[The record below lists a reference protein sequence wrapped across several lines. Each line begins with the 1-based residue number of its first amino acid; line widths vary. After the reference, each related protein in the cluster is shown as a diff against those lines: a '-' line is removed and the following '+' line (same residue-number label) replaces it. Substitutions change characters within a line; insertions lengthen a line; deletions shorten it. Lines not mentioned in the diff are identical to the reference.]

1 MSKSRE
7 KEKSYL
13 QNKEALLK
21 RLKRIEGQVRGIYR
35 MIDEDT
41 PCEDLVMQLS
51 AVRSAVEKVGA
62 VVVGCRMQEV
72 IREKMEKGEAID
84 VDMSDPLKSFLS
96 L

>member
-1 MSKSRE
+1 MSKP

-72 IREKMEKGEAID
+72 IREKIEKGEAID
-84 VDMSDPLKSFLS
+84 IDMTDPLKSFLS

>member
-1 MSKSRE
+1 MSKSKL
-7 KEKSYL
+7 KEKAYL
-13 QNKEALLK
+13 QNKDALLK

-35 MIDEDT
+35 MIEEDT

-51 AVRSAVEKVGA
+51 AVRAAVERVGT

-72 IREKMEKGEAID
+72 IRNKLEKGEEID
-84 VDMSDPLKSFLS
+84 VDLGDPMKTFLN